1 MQKSDL
7 RAFSTTE
14 IDGADAV
21 RSALARRI
29 RAAIQGVNGHRSVR
43 RVEVPVRASID
54 VAAFL
59 RSNELGANV
68 FWSGRGSM
76 RSVAALGIA
85 EEMTSST
92 VPVDADRFT
101 TVLSSRTA
109 DIPEASR
116 YYGGMRFDAH
126 QPPAGSDPDDAWSS
140 FGTYRFVLPRFEVVR
155 SGSDTRLACNLV
167 GPADVRQVD
176 QVLDDLAGLVLP
188 VAGASDV
195 ELPTP
200 IARHDVPTR
209 DNWMP
214 TIRRVLHNIDAG
226 TVEKVV
232 MARRASL
239 EHDASLDPYSVL
251 QHLAGATPN
260 CFHFSFAFDGDA
272 AFVGASPER
281 LFFRL
286 NNDVYSEAVA
296 GTRSRART
304 TSADRALRDEL
315 LASEKDRRE
324 HAHVEDAIRNTL
336 AQFCTELDTPDRRTE
351 MRLAGGR
358 HIWTRVQGTLRDRVS
373 TPELLLA
380 LHPTPAV
387 GGVPTKAALE
397 EIRHREGFD
406 RGWYAGPVGWIGRD
420 RAEFA
425 VAIRSARIRN
435 GTMDLYSGA
444 GIVRGS
450 RPEAEWDEIEQKI
463 GNFLSL
469 VD

>member
-7 RAFSTTE
+7 RAVSTTE
-14 IDGADAV
+14 IDGADAA

-29 RAAIQGVNGHRSVR
+29 RAAIQGVNGHRTVK
-43 RVEVPVRASID
+43 RVDVPVRASID

-59 RSNELGANV
+59 RSNELGASV

-76 RSVAALGIA
+76 TSVAAVGVA
-85 EEMTSST
+85 EEISSST
-92 VPVDADRFT
+92 VPVDTDRFT
-101 TVLSSRTA
+101 EAISPRTA
-109 DIPEASR
+109 DIPDASR

-126 QPPAGSDPDDAWSS
+126 QPAAAAYPDDGWSA
-140 FGTYRFVLPRFEVVR
+140 FGTYRFVLPRFELVR
-155 SGSDTRLACNLV
+155 TGSDTRLACNLV
-167 GPADVRQVD
+167 GPADVRQID
-176 QVLDDLAGLVLP
+176 EVLDDLADLVLP
-188 VAGASDV
+188 GADVSHV
-195 ELPTP
+195 ELSTP

-209 DNWMP
+209 DNWMS
-214 TIRRVLHNIDAG
+214 TIRGVLQTIDVE

-251 QHLAGATPN
+251 RHLAGATPN
-260 CFHFSFAFDGDA
+260 CFHFSFAFDGEA

-281 LFFRL
+281 LFFRS
-286 NNDVYSEAVA
+286 NNQVYSEAVA

-304 TSADRALRDEL
+304 TTADRALRDEL

-324 HAHVEDAIRNTL
+324 HAYVEDAIRDTL
-336 AQFCTELDTPDRRTE
+336 THFCTNLDTPDRRTE
-351 MRLAGGR
+351 MRLTGGR
-358 HIWTRVQGTLRDRVS
+358 HIWTRVQGTLHDQVS

-387 GGVPTKAALE
+387 GGVPTNEALE
-397 EIRHREGFD
+397 EIRRLEGFD
-406 RGWYAGPVGWIGRD
+406 RGWYAGPVGWMGRD

-435 GTMDLYSGA
+435 ATMDLYSGA